1 MDSRRQTTGFSL
13 MAFSLI
19 VILGGCSHW
28 AKPQPI
34 SPVLKPFMA
43 QASSTEN
50 TTLHEPLSLG
60 MVWLEPTND
69 SKTLQTKERDR
80 LLEEIRAH
88 FSEPDTSF
96 HVNSVDVVNTM
107 DLSSLQR
114 LGQEKGFTHLLVVA
128 PTIQETIVQEKF
140 GVPRGN
146 WVGTR
151 TESYVYLEAVAL
163 ELESGTPI
171 FQAQGNGQA
180 ALEALDYGAFGPF
193 PRIYEGVYPPGYGSV
208 YFPEGVNEE
217 FPPGAVH
224 TFASKKALARL
235 LSELDLVTVSQSPP
249 DQTG

>member
-1 MDSRRQTTGFSL
+1 MVSRGQTIGLSL

-34 SPVLKPFMA
+34 SPILKPFMA
-43 QASSTEN
+43 QASSTED
-50 TTLHEPLSLG
+50 TTLNESLSLG

-69 SKTLQTKERDR
+69 SKTLQTEERDR
-80 LLEEIRAH
+80 LLEEIRKH
-88 FSEPDTSF
+88 FSEPGTSF
-96 HVNSVDVVNTM
+96 HVDSVEVVNTM
-107 DLSSLQR
+107 DLSSLQQ
-114 LGQEKGFTHLLVVA
+114 LGQEKGLTHLLIVA
-128 PTIQETIVQEKF
+128 PTVQETIVQERF

-146 WVGTR
+146 WLGTR

-163 ELESGTPI
+163 DVETGAPI

-193 PRIYEGVYPPGYGSV
+193 PRIYEGIYPPGYGSV
-208 YFPEGVNEE
+208 YYPEGAKEE

-235 LSELDLVTVSQSPP
+235 LGQLDLVTVSKPS
-249 DQTG
+249 